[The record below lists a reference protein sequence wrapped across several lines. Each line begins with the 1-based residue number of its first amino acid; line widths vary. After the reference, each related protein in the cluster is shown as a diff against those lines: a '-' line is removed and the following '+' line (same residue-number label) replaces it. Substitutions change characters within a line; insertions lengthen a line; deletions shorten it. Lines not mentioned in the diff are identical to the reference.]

1 MIEANKQKN
10 IMGKLNKLLLNSS
23 VILFS
28 IWVYSA
34 GSAFAQ
40 QPADHLQGHLAYPLN
55 KSFVMYDY
63 SDNINEINSLH
74 AYITKT
80 LNDPTLTISSI
91 EITGYSSPEGSFE
104 QNEKLARQRAE
115 NLKNYLRPF
124 FAEVEIQTA
133 YVPEDW
139 DGLVDA
145 LRNAGYPELERIRE
159 IAEADLTPRQKENR
173 LRKLPA
179 SIYRELSRNYFPL
192 LRKATLNIRCQH
204 AEATDSTQ
212 ADTYTY
218 AADRQLSTE
227 EKYIHNQQNN
237 LQYRNSQ
244 LYRQNLQ
251 NTVLAD
257 RYGKSYCGAKRRQVV
272 YSPYS
277 AADREP
283 TLAIGTNLLEWAG
296 FRPDFSHTTV
306 IPNLYIEY
314 YFLKRWSA
322 KAAFSYCDW
331 SYSDGKRYQGLSSYS
346 IEPRF
351 WWKSDGTFRGLFLGV
366 YGQAGDYN
374 QKCPLENYTGKY
386 YSGGVSAGYLFPLYK
401 GLAVEVSLRAG
412 YRHATVKNYQAD
424 EECSDLCRRYHKNE
438 FTITGSFLNLLY
450 RF

>member
-1 MIEANKQKN
+1 
-10 IMGKLNKLLLNSS
+10 MGKLNKLLFDSS

-28 IWVYSA
+28 IMIYSA

-40 QPADHLQGHLAYPLN
+40 QPADHLQGRLAYPLN

-63 SDNINEINSLH
+63 SNNIDEINSLH

-104 QNEKLARQRAE
+104 QNEQLALQRAE
-115 NLKNYLRPF
+115 NLKDYLRPF
-124 FAEVEIQTA
+124 FAEAEIHTA

-145 LRNAGYPELERIRE
+145 LRNAGHPELDRIRE
-159 IAEADLTPRQKENR
+159 IAEADLTPQQKENR

-179 SIYRELSRNYFPL
+179 SVYRELSRNYFPL
-192 LRKATLNIRCQH
+192 LRKATLHIRCQH
-204 AEATDSTQ
+204 AEAADSIQ

-218 AADRQLSTE
+218 AAGRQLNTE
-227 EKYIHNQQNN
+227 ERYIRSQQNN

-257 RYGKSYCGAKRRQVV
+257 RYGRSYCAAKRRQVV
-272 YSPYS
+272 YSPYA
-277 AADREP
+277 AADRQP
-283 TLAIGTNLLEWAG
+283 TFAIGTNLLEWAG

-306 IPNLYIEY
+306 IPNIYIEY

-346 IEPRF
+346 VEPRF
-351 WWKSDGTFRGLFLGV
+351 WWKNDGTFRGLFLGV

-412 YRHATVKNYQAD
+412 YRHATVKKYQAG
-424 EECSDLCRRYHKNE
+424 EECSDLCRSYSKNE